1 MKNKVV
7 QVHEDEGVRTG
18 LVVTVGPKWLG
29 VIWPDSSGMT
39 IHKVD
44 RKAGRFH
51 ELDYPVKKA
60 RRKLRKC
67 AANFGITKAGRRALR
82 DPKP

>member
-1 MKNKVV
+1 MKNTVV
-7 QVHEDEGVRTG
+7 TVHEDEGVRTG

-39 IHKVD
+39 INKVAID
-44 RKAGRFH
+44 GGRYH
-51 ELDYPVKKA
+51 EIDYPIKKA
-60 RRKLRKC
+60 RRRLRKC
-67 AANFGITKAGRRALR
+67 ATNFGITKAGRLALR

>member
-1 MKNKVV
+1 MKNTVI

-29 VIWPDSSGMT
+29 VIWPDSSGMA
-39 IHKVD
+39 INKVD

-60 RRKLRKC
+60 RRKLRKM
-67 AANFGITKAGRRALR
+67 AACFGITKAARRLLR
-82 DPKP
+82 EPQS

>member
-39 IHKVD
+39 INKVD

-60 RRKLRKC
+60 RRRLRKC
-67 AANFGITKAGRRALR
+67 AANFGITKAGRVALR
-82 DPKP
+82 DPKS